1 MKHLVLATILTFG
14 AGVVS
19 AQSLD
24 GNALWEVCSSTVRSD
39 EAFCAGYVFGV
50 NDGGMYTA
58 LAARIQNS
66 EDVTELDVNKALKEV
81 NSVLGY
87 CTPNSVTSPQVTDI
101 FKAYLEKNPDQRHYP
116 AQILFTAAMKEA
128 FPCE

>member
-1 MKHLVLATILTFG
+1 MKHLVLATILTSS

-39 EAFCAGYVFGV
+39 EAFCSGYVFGV

-58 LAARIQNS
+58 LAAQQNVEGS
-66 EDVTELDVNKALKEV
+66 SLQETMRAVTD
-81 NSVLGY
+81 VLGY
-87 CTPNSVTSPQVTDI
+87 CTPNTVNSVQMVDV
-101 FKAYLEKNPDQRHYP
+101 FVAYLKENPELRHIP
-116 AQILFTAAMKEA
+116 AQILFTNALTEA